1 MTSVRTMFHQLSVA
15 ILLASSACAVQ
26 AQELDGVTGAAKSAI
41 TRYVQGTRIPCYK
54 MTGETTC
61 LLKETASDA
70 KVFYGTLKN
79 DPAPIAVAFIGYQYD
94 ATGNAMD
101 QMAVVFK
108 EVGGRWT
115 AIGRADNTIGT
126 NPRAL
131 EFGSGEISYTGT
143 VVGPRDNRAN
153 PRGSAR
159 FKLVVSERAVTFVK

>member
-1 MTSVRTMFHQLSVA
+1 MTFVRTTFHQLYVA
-15 ILLASSACAVQ
+15 ILLTSSVCAVQ
-26 AQELDGVTGAAKSAI
+26 AQELDGVTGPAKSAI
-41 TRYVQGTRIPCYK
+41 SRYVQGTKIPCYK

-61 LLKETASDA
+61 LLKETTSDA

-115 AIGRADNTIGT
+115 AIGRADNTIV
-126 NPRAL
+126 RRQHQWHRF
-131 EFGSGEISYTGT
+131 E
-143 VVGPRDNRAN
+143 VVN
-153 PRGSAR
+153 
-159 FKLVVSERAVTFVK
+159 